1 MTPFANNGF
10 IKKDFHVLEKSVGGR
25 ACGPSLPSLA
35 SENSALGP
43 LSSHRGP
50 YELPQAS
57 FSPTGISQARLAHSL
72 WQLQAWQVASQAHLG
87 CLLESWVSDVEEA
100 GVEDFQKERPRRECL
115 RPPEVLEIPGNE
127 LRASKKKKK
136 KRQSKNC
143 TLSPGIQHFC
153 PEKDFSKTPPFLH
166 LDLKEAL
173 GQAELAGG
181 RVGEWQKEEGRETEE
196 PPPSHSRI
204 CSNLE

>member
-1 MTPFANNGF
+1 MGETNGDSWRCGQGEGRYVLTPFANNRF

-136 KRQSKNC
+136 RGKA
-143 TLSPGIQHFC
+143 
-153 PEKDFSKTPPFLH
+153 KTVLCH
-166 LDLKEAL
+166 LASSTSVQRRISARPL
-173 GQAELAGG
+173 
-181 RVGEWQKEEGRETEE
+181 
-196 PPPSHSRI
+196 PSCI
-204 CSNLE
+204 WT